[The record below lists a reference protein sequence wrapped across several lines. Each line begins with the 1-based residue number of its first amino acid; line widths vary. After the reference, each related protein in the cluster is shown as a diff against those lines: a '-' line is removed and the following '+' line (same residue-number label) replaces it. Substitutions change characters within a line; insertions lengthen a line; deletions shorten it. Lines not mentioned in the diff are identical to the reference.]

1 MNGRYDWSSSDGW
14 ELACPHNAAQ
24 KFPPVWATVG
34 PIHCKLHGR
43 GGKDGGGG
51 CFKKNSRTWEKQ
63 NARGAE
69 SVIDIGDV

>member
-1 MNGRYDWSSSDGW
+1 MNGRYDWSSSDRW

-24 KFPPVWATVG
+24 KFPQCEPPLAPFTASYTAE
-34 PIHCKLHGR
+34 